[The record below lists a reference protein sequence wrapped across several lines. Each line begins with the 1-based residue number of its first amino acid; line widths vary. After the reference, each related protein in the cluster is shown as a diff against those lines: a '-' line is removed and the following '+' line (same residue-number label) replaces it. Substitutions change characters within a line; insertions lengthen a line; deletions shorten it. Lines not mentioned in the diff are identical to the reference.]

1 MEVVEHP
8 MYDISDFV
16 DRVNESVAAHKLA
29 APGEYRRWSKAWK
42 GRSPETAPNPYGCAD
57 AANILYTIGSFPRDP
72 HERKSWVTALQAL
85 QSAGT
90 GMFNEAT
97 HHPIHTTAH
106 CIAALELFD
115 AGPLY
120 PISGLWDLRNVQR
133 MESWLETLD
142 WWNNP
147 WTASHK
153 GAGLYVSL
161 VLTGAVSLEWQER
174 YFSWLWINSDPETGF
189 LRRGYVKTAAHEQTL
204 SIFPHL
210 AGTFHYF
217 FNHVYARRPFRY
229 PAAVVDTCLRIYNQN
244 EYPLGQRVGFA
255 EIDWVF
261 CLARSLQQS
270 GHRFAE
276 CRAALTSF
284 AERYIPY
291 LCGPEAQQEEEF
303 DDLHKLFGAMCCLA
317 ELQQAVPGLIK
328 TERPLRLVLD
338 RRPFI

>member
-1 MEVVEHP
+1 
-8 MYDISDFV
+8 MYDLSDFV
-16 DRVNESVAAHKLA
+16 ARVSDTVAAHRLG
-29 APGEYRRWSKAWK
+29 APGAYRRWSREWQ
-42 GRSPETAPNPYGCAD
+42 GRALETAPYPYGCAD
-57 AANILYTIGSFPRDP
+57 AANILYTIGCLPRDP
-72 HERKSWVTALQAL
+72 DERKGWVATLQDL
-85 QSAGT
+85 QDPGT
-90 GMFNEAT
+90 GMFNEET

-115 AGPLY
+115 AGPLH
-120 PISGLWDLRNVQR
+120 PVSGLWDLRNVQR

-161 VLTGAVSLEWQER
+161 VLTGAVSLDWQDR
-174 YFSWLWINSDPETGF
+174 YFSWLWINTDPETGF
-189 LRRGYVKTAAHEQTL
+189 LRRGYVKPVQHGDTL

-229 PAAVVDTCLRIYNQN
+229 AAVVVDTCLRLFDKQ
-244 EYPLGQRVGFA
+244 EYPLGKRVGFA

-261 CLARSLQQS
+261 CLARSVQQS

-276 CRAALTSF
+276 CREALLSF
-284 AERYIPY
+284 AEQYVPY
-291 LCGPEAQQEEEF
+291 LCGLDAQHSEQF
-303 DDLHKLFGAMCCLA
+303 DDLHALFGAMCCLA

-328 TERPLRLVLD
+328 TERPLKLVLD